1 MSWTE
6 ARIAAVAVERLC
18 SWSIFRL
25 GKGQPVIVLG
35 DIFFF
40 PGAPAKKEIHIMAFR
55 PLIFGVL
62 FIAVFVMIILSLIWV
77 DKSHPIRQ
85 PDPLAPT
92 APANS
97 PPPTQ

>member
-6 ARIAAVAVERLC
+6 GVIGTPAIERLPP
-18 SWSIFRL
+18 WSIFRL
-25 GKGQPVIVLG
+25 GKSLPVVMIGEV
-35 DIFFF
+35 FSR
-40 PGAPAKKEIHIMAFR
+40 GADKEEIHTMAVR

-62 FIAVFVMIILSLIWV
+62 FIAVFVLVILSIIGV
-77 DKSHPIRQ
+77 DKSHPIHQ

-97 PPPTQ
+97 SQPTQ

>member
-1 MSWTE
+1 
-6 ARIAAVAVERLC
+6 
-18 SWSIFRL
+18 
-25 GKGQPVIVLG
+25 
-35 DIFFF
+35 
-40 PGAPAKKEIHIMAFR
+40 MAFR

-62 FIAVFVMIILSLIWV
+62 FIAVFVLVILSIIWV